1 MQPCTCSGRHLLA
14 RLASGSLASSSATL
28 PEAQP
33 SHLISG
39 AWSHLH
45 DFRRQR
51 RGFKQDNKPKGGA
64 AGRMKTGKKGAPQ
77 AMDEGNPRLKA
88 VLDMLTP
95 PEVKDLP
102 LTAEDKARLAEYHQ
116 QWVAE
121 GHAWIKDMAMKHKLQ
136 QAALKALPETLR
148 RKAMQPDLTPFP
160 PNRKYLFDTPPESY
174 RDK

>member
-1 MQPCTCSGRHLLA
+1 MQPTCPGRHLLA
-14 RLASGSLASSSATL
+14 RLASSSLASSSATL
-28 PEAQP
+28 PDP
-33 SHLISG
+33 NSSHLLVSS

-45 DFRRQR
+45 DCSQW
-51 RGFKQDNKPKGGA
+51 RGFKQDNKPKA
-64 AGRMKTGKKGAPQ
+64 AAQRIKTGKKGAPQ
-77 AMDEGNPRLKA
+77 SMDEGNPRLKA

-102 LTAEDKARLAEYHQ
+102 VTAEDKIRLAEYHQ
-116 QWVAE
+116 QWVEE
-121 GHAWIKDMAMKHKLQ
+121 GHAWIKDMATKHKLQ
-136 QAALKALPETLR
+136 LAALKALPEPLR